1 MIAAGLPWP
10 TWQQAWFTS
19 LVLVVAFLAL
29 RSSAVAH
36 RAAAGDDDTHPL
48 RPDVLLPVLQ
58 ELIVLTGL
66 YGLWQSA
73 KKLPLNQS
81 EGAIER
87 AERIIEVQD
96 AIGIPSELRVQEIA
110 IDHGWLGW
118 SSVAYYAAVHVPAT
132 IAFLIWMFWRHRD
145 RYDRWRN
152 LLSLTTAGCLV
163 IRFWKVAPPRFLTEA
178 GFQDLSDI
186 HGMSVYGP
194 VGTGLSGQFVAM
206 PSIHVAWAGV
216 VGIGVLVASSSPW
229 RWLVALHFP
238 VTVFVVSA
246 TGHHWWLD
254 GIVAM
259 GLFVLAIPIE
269 RAARRAYE
277 RIKSRRST
285 APDEASEHRPLEG
298 AGSGQAV
305 PRGGSP
311 AAR

>member
-10 TWQQAWFTS
+10 TWQQAWFTT
-19 LVLVVAFLAL
+19 LVLTMVFVAL
-29 RSSAVAH
+29 RSFATNQ
-36 RAAAGDDDTHPL
+36 RANHPL
-48 RPDVLLPVLQ
+48 RLDVVLPVVQ

-96 AIGIPSELRVQEIA
+96 AIGIPSELRLQEFA
-110 IDHGWLGW
+110 IEYGWVGW

-152 LLSLTTAGCLV
+152 LLALTTAGCLV
-163 IRFWKVAPPRFLTEA
+163 IRFWKVAPPRFLTDA
-178 GFQDLSDI
+178 GFVDLSDI

-216 VGIGVLVASSSPW
+216 VGIGVVVASTSPW

-238 VTVFVVSA
+238 ITVFVVSA

-259 GLFVLAIPIE
+259 GLFAIAIPIE
-269 RAARRAYE
+269 RAGRRVVE
-277 RIKSRRST
+277 RFRPRPPMSQED
-285 APDEASEHRPLEG
+285 PPNLRPLEEV
-298 AGSGQAV
+298 GSG
-305 PRGGSP
+305 
-311 AAR
+311 